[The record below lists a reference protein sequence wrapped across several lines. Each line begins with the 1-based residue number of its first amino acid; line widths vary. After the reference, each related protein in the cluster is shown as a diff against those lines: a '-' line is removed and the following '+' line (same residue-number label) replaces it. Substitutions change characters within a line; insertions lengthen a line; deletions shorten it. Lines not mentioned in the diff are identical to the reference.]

1 MEKQIAKDL
10 IRFIDSSPN
19 NFFAVDT
26 VKKELIANGFKQL
39 FAADSWKL
47 EKGGRYFITKND
59 SSVFA
64 FVAGTRPV
72 AEAGFKLICAH
83 CDSPSFRI
91 KPMPEMLTE
100 GGVLKLNTEVYGGPI
115 LYTWFDRPLSMAGR
129 VILKSNDPLNPE
141 VRLVNFDRPVL
152 IIPHLAIHLNRAVND
167 GNAISKQKDM
177 LPVLTILKET
187 CEKENFLLRLVA
199 TELNVAPEAVLDF
212 DLTLSEYQKGSL
224 VGLNEEFISCGRL
237 DDLAMVHAGLTALTA
252 TSECEKTKVLAIF
265 DNEETEIGRAHA

>member
-100 GGVLKLNTEVYGGPI
+100 GGVLKLNTEVYGCPI

-129 VILKSNDPLNPE
+129 VILKTTHPLIPE
-141 VRLVNFDRPVL
+141 PPFFYFDRFWL
-152 IIPHLAIHLNRAVND
+152 ISPHPAILPNTAVN
-167 GNAISKQKDM
+167 I
-177 LPVLTILKET
+177 
-187 CEKENFLLRLVA
+187 
-199 TELNVAPEAVLDF
+199 
-212 DLTLSEYQKGSL
+212 
-224 VGLNEEFISCGRL
+224 
-237 DDLAMVHAGLTALTA
+237 
-252 TSECEKTKVLAIF
+252 
-265 DNEETEIGRAHA
+265 